1 MATDKKY
8 LNSINGYIIQDKEL
22 TDVVDTLKTTVS
34 GKATDTD
41 VVHKTG
47 DESVA
52 GNKTF
57 TGTIEVKGETTLSKL
72 GISDAKIEGNTI
84 TLGEKTITPVSSI
97 NNKTGTDVL
106 LEAEDVHALPDT
118 TVIPKIYIKSWTA
131 ANN

>member
-1 MATDKKY
+1 MATDKQY

-22 TDVVDTLKTTVS
+22 TDVVDTLKTTVN

-84 TLGEKTITPVSSI
+84 TLGEQNITPVSSI
-97 NNKTGTDVL
+97 NNKTGAVTLTASDLGIDIATDS
-106 LEAEDVHALPDT
+106 DVET
-118 TVIPKIYIKSWTA
+118 MITNTINPK
-131 ANN
+131 